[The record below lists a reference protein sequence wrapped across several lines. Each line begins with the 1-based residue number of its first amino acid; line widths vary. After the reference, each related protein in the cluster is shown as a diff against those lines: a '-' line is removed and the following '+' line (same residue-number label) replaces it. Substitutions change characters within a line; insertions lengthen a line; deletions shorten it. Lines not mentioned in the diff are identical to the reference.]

1 MPNNKIGGHYSQ
13 AYDEELQQ
21 AVDRLVDMGGLV
33 QQQLRDSM
41 TAFTTADIALAK
53 QVKKGDRQ
61 VNSFEVDI
69 DEHCLDI
76 LARRQPAATDL
87 RLVLSVLK
95 SINDVE
101 RIGDQAKRIAKTL
114 LKDEQGSRPS
124 AEQLAELNG
133 MSEKVQLMLQHALL
147 AFQQIDADKALNVL
161 REDKAIDD
169 DYNRIMQQ
177 SLSTMMDDSQQISVS
192 LQISNVAKALE
203 RVGDHSRNICQHAIF
218 LSKGRNVAH
227 LNDDELQQI
236 VEKKRD

>member
-41 TAFTTADIALAK
+41 TAFTTADIVLAK

-169 DYNRIMQQ
+169 DYSRIMQQ
-177 SLSTMMDDSQQISVS
+177 SLSAMMHDSQQISVS

>member
-1 MPNNKIGGHYSQ
+1 MPTNKIGGHYSQ
-13 AYDEELQQ
+13 AYDEELQK

-33 QQQLRDSM
+33 LQQLRDSM
-41 TAFTTADIALAK
+41 TAFTNADAVLAK
-53 QVKKGDRQ
+53 QVKKGDRL

-87 RLVLSVLK
+87 RLVLGVLK

-101 RIGDQAKRIAKTL
+101 RIGDQAKRIAKTV
-114 LKDEQGSRPS
+114 LKDEQSIRPD
-124 AEQLAELNG
+124 AQQLTELNA

-147 AFQQIDADKALNVL
+147 AFKQMDADKALNVL

-169 DYNRIMQQ
+169 DYSRIMQH
-177 SLSTMMDDSQQISVS
+177 SLSSMMNDTQQISIS

-227 LNDDELQQI
+227 LNDDELQQ
-236 VEKKRD
+236 VVDQKRD

>member
-33 QQQLRDSM
+33 LQQLRDSM
-41 TAFTTADIALAK
+41 AAFTTADIALAK

-61 VNSFEVDI
+61 VNNFEVDI

-133 MSEKVQLMLQHALL
+133 MSAKVQLMLQHALL
-147 AFQQIDADKALNVL
+147 AFQQIDADKALSVL

-169 DYNRIMQQ
+169 DYSRIMQQ
-177 SLSTMMDDSQQISVS
+177 SLSAMMHDSQQISVS

-236 VEKKRD
+236 VEEKRD

>member
-33 QQQLRDSM
+33 LQQLRDSM
-41 TAFTTADIALAK
+41 AAFTTADIVLAK

-133 MSEKVQLMLQHALL
+133 MSAKVQLMLQHALL
-147 AFQQIDADKALNVL
+147 AFQQIDADKALSVL

-169 DYNRIMQQ
+169 DYSRIMQQ
-177 SLSTMMDDSQQISVS
+177 SLSAMMHDSQQISVS

>member
-21 AVDRLVDMGGLV
+21 AVDRLVEMGALA
-33 QQQLRDSM
+33 QQQLHDSM
-41 TAFTTADIALAK
+41 VAFTSADVELAK
-53 QVKKGDRQ
+53 QVKQGDRK
-61 VNSFEVDI
+61 VNNFEVDI

-87 RLVLSVLK
+87 RLVLAVLK

-101 RIGDQAKRIAKTL
+101 RIGDQAKRIAKTV
-114 LKDEQGSRPS
+114 LKDDQNNRPS
-124 AEQLAELNG
+124 QQQLTELSA
-133 MSEKVQLMLQHALL
+133 MSEKVQLMLQRSLL
-147 AFQQIDADKALNVL
+147 AFQQMDASEALNVL

-169 DYNRIMQQ
+169 DYSRIMQQ
-177 SLSTMMDDSQQISVS
+177 NLSTMMDDALQISVS

-227 LNDDELQQI
+227 LNDDELQQV
-236 VEKKRD
+236 VEKKHD

>member
-33 QQQLRDSM
+33 LQQLRDSM
-41 TAFTTADIALAK
+41 AAFTTADVVLAK

-133 MSEKVQLMLQHALL
+133 MSAKVQLMLQHALL

-169 DYNRIMQQ
+169 DYSRIMQQ
-177 SLSTMMDDSQQISVS
+177 SLSAMMHDSQQISVS

>member
-13 AYDEELQQ
+13 AYDAELQQ

-41 TAFTTADIALAK
+41 TAFTTGDIVLAK

-114 LKDEQGSRPS
+114 LKDEQSSRPS
-124 AEQLAELNG
+124 AEQLAELNA

-169 DYNRIMQQ
+169 DYSRIMQQ

-227 LNDDELQQI
+227 LDDDELQKI

>member
-41 TAFTTADIALAK
+41 TAFTTADIVLAK

-124 AEQLAELNG
+124 TQQLAELNA

>member
-33 QQQLRDSM
+33 LQQLRDSM
-41 TAFTTADIALAK
+41 AAFTTADIALAK

-61 VNSFEVDI
+61 VNNFEVDI

-114 LKDEQGSRPS
+114 LKDEQGNRPS

-133 MSEKVQLMLQHALL
+133 MSAKVQLMLQHALL

-169 DYNRIMQQ
+169 DYSRIMQQ
-177 SLSTMMDDSQQISVS
+177 SLSAMMHDSQQISVS

-236 VEKKRD
+236 VEEKRD

>member
-41 TAFTTADIALAK
+41 TAFTTADIVLAK

-114 LKDEQGSRPS
+114 LKDEQGGRPS

-169 DYNRIMQQ
+169 DYSRIMQQ
-177 SLSTMMDDSQQISVS
+177 SLSAMMHDSQQISVS

>member
-1 MPNNKIGGHYSQ
+1 MPTNKIGGHYSQ

-33 QQQLRDSM
+33 LQQLRDSM
-41 TAFTTADIALAK
+41 AAFTNADVVLAK
-53 QVKKGDRQ
+53 QVKKGDRL

-87 RLVLSVLK
+87 RLVLAVLK

-114 LKDEQGSRPS
+114 LKDEQSIRPD
-124 AEQLAELNG
+124 AQQLAELNA

-147 AFQQIDADKALNVL
+147 AFQQMDADKALNVL

-177 SLSTMMDDSQQISVS
+177 SLSSMMDDSQQIGVS

-218 LSKGRNVAH
+218 LSRGRNVMH
-227 LNDDELQQI
+227 LNDDELQQV

>member
-13 AYDEELQQ
+13 AYDDELRQ

-33 QQQLRDSM
+33 LQQLRDSM
-41 TAFTTADIALAK
+41 AAFTTADITLAK

-61 VNSFEVDI
+61 VNNFEVNI
-69 DEHCLDI
+69 DEHCLEI
-76 LARRQPAATDL
+76 LARRQPAASDL
-87 RLVLSVLK
+87 RLVLAVIK

-114 LKDEQGSRPS
+114 LKDEHASRPA
-124 AEQLAELNG
+124 AEQLADLNN
-133 MSEKVQLMLQHALL
+133 MSAKVQQMFQHALL

-169 DYNRIMQQ
+169 DYNRIMQH
-177 SLSTMMDDSQQISVS
+177 SLSAMMNDSQQISVS

-236 VEKKRD
+236 VEDKRD